1 MPRAVKLYVRY
12 VEALNRVVGRLAML
26 MIFAMI
32 GILLYS
38 TISRSVFD
46 VPLIWVVEMAQFFMV
61 AYFLLGGGYSM
72 QLDAHVRMDLF
83 YGRWSD
89 RTRAIVDAFTILFL
103 VFYLVVLLAG
113 GVSSTLYALEYGQRN
128 YSTWAPPLAPI
139 KIIMSFGIIL
149 MLLQAIATFFRDVA
163 RARGETL
170 S

>member
-1 MPRAVKLYVRY
+1 MPRGVRLYVRY
-12 VEALNRVVGRLAML
+12 VEAMNRVVGRIAMY

-32 GILLYS
+32 GVLLYS
-38 TISRSVFD
+38 TVSRSVFE
-46 VPLIWVVEMAQFFMV
+46 VPLIWVVEVSQFMMV

-89 RTRAIVDAFTILFL
+89 RTRAVVDAFTILFL
-103 VFYLVVLLAG
+103 IVYLVLLLTG
-113 GVSSTLYALEYGQRN
+113 GVSSTLYALEYGQKN

-139 KIIMSFGIIL
+139 KIIMTLGVAL

-163 RARGETL
+163 RARGEAL

>member
-139 KIIMSFGIIL
+139 KIIMTFGIIL